1 MSPDSGGGVVE
12 RSDSRDSPLGG
23 DVNMKSPSSLVNGFP
38 HETKSP
44 FQPRDDRSPFKEEIS
59 PLAFKFEDRITG
71 ESLIPKG
78 DPMEARL
85 QEILRCVGGSGL
97 NWVVTVE
104 NWVVLSQGC
113 RKARLKLMIRVG
125 LGC

>member
-12 RSDSRDSPLGG
+12 RSDSRDSPLG

-85 QEILRCVGGSGL
+85 QEILRWVCEVIVL
-97 NWVVTVE
+97 DWVVSDE
-104 NWVVLSQGC
+104 VVMLWDCEG
-113 RKARLKLMIRVG
+113 VG
-125 LGC
+125 L